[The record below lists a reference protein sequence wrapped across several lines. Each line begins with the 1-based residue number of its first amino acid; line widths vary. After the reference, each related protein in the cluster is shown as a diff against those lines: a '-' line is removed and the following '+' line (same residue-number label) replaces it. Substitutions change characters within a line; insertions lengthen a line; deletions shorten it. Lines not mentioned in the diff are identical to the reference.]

1 VVSGIACQFHPVS
14 SEHEEEMPIGTHQDG
29 HSQGVSCLSAT
40 LPEAPVL
47 VVSTSVAWRA
57 MPIRY
62 YALLFVL
69 PLFIPPRFLT

>member
-1 VVSGIACQFHPVS
+1 
-14 SEHEEEMPIGTHQDG
+14 MPG
-29 HSQGVSCLSAT
+29 HV
-40 LPEAPVL
+40 EPVL